1 MDLQTLVIVAL
12 ALGAGGFVKGIL
24 GLGMP
29 MVALPTLTAAF
40 GLRQAIGI
48 ILVPVLISN
57 VWQLW
62 THREALRESAM
73 AFMPGFLAGGFVGV
87 SLGTV
92 ALVNLPERGLEA
104 GLGAMLLAYVL
115 LRLTRPTF
123 MVTVPL
129 ARRVAVPVGVAA
141 GAVQGATGIV
151 APVGVTYINAM
162 RMARTGTLVAVST
175 MFLVFGAVQLA
186 ALSVAG
192 VYRLEWLWMGLFALL
207 PVAVAM
213 PLGEAVG
220 RRLPAA
226 LFDRM
231 ILVLLT
237 LMGLKMLLGL

>member
-29 MVALPTLTAAF
+29 LVALPALTAAV

-48 ILVPVLISN
+48 IVVPILVSN
-57 VWQLW
+57 AWQLW
-62 THREALRESAM
+62 THRAALRDPALD
-73 AFMPGFLAGGFVGV
+73 FMPGFLAGGFVGV

-92 ALVNLPERGLEA
+92 ALVSLPERGLEA

-123 MVTVPL
+123 MVTAPV

-141 GAVQGATGIV
+141 GTVQGATGIV

-175 MFLVFGAVQLA
+175 MFLVYGAIQLA

-192 VYRLEWLWMGLFALL
+192 VYRLDWLWMGLFAVL
-207 PVAVAM
+207 PVALAM

-226 LFDRM
+226 FFDRL
-231 ILVLLT
+231 ILALLSV
-237 LMGLKMLLGL
+237 MGLKMILGL